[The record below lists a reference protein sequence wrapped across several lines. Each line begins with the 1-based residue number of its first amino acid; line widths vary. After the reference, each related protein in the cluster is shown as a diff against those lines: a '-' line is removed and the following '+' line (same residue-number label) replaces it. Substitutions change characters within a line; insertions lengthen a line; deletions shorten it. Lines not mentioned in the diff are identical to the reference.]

1 MPLSTIYQLYRGGQF
16 YCWGKPE
23 YPMKT
28 IDLPQ
33 VTDKLYHIKLYR
45 VHKRVIRNCKSK
57 TDRQHN
63 DQLNFVI
70 SNRHADNNVQ
80 RQRTWRNIRSTI
92 TTISTRVTRDAY
104 SSVTH
109 GLIQYLIGF
118 SVLFFLYNVLLSCSQ
133 ILLCL
138 KLYPLNSVW
147 Y

>member
-23 YPMKT
+23 YPVKT

-45 VHKRVIRNCKSK
+45 VHKVVIRNCKSK

-80 RQRTWRNIRSTI
+80 RQRT
-92 TTISTRVTRDAY
+92 
-104 SSVTH
+104 
-109 GLIQYLIGF
+109 
-118 SVLFFLYNVLLSCSQ
+118 
-133 ILLCL
+133 
-138 KLYPLNSVW
+138 
-147 Y
+147 